1 MGKRGPARKPTEIKR
16 RTGNPGGKAL
26 PDPDSVVALV
36 PAVVD
41 GGAITPLRDLDAAGL
56 AEWGIVWSEAWP
68 WLAPSDVPAVQRYC
82 EAVDDLA
89 SVRGE
94 MLAAQAVGD
103 RGTWRLRNQVT
114 DARKAIAFFAREL
127 GLSPS
132 ARAELGVA
140 EVKLRDAA
148 MDLMDRTASIEVVP
162 LDD

>member
-1 MGKRGPARKPTEIKR
+1 
-16 RTGNPGGKAL
+16 
-26 PDPDSVVALV
+26 
-36 PAVVD
+36 
-41 GGAITPLRDLDAAGL
+41 
-56 AEWGIVWSEAWP
+56 VWREAWP

-140 EVKLRDAA
+140 EVKRRDAA
-148 MDLMDRTASIEVVP
+148 LDLMDRASSVTEVP

>member
-1 MGKRGPARKPTEIKR
+1 
-16 RTGNPGGKAL
+16 
-26 PDPDSVVALV
+26 VVALV

-140 EVKLRDAA
+140 EVKIQAA
-148 MDLMDRTASIEVVP
+148 VVALTDRSDSVTVID
-162 LDD
+162 LDDG